1 MSQER
6 INSTKG
12 NILVVD
18 DTPANLNILT
28 EILSRKGYKVR
39 LAPSGKLAL
48 RSIEFAPPDLI
59 LLDIMMPEM
68 DGYQVC
74 KILKASEK
82 TKDIPIIF
90 ISALYE
96 VLDKMKAFSLGGVD
110 YITKPFEVE
119 EVLVRIENQLS
130 IRRLSQQLH
139 EENIR
144 LQQEIQVRQ
153 YAEEALQ
160 QSAIRL
166 RHQNL
171 VLMELARNQ
180 ALHQGDLKIALQEIT
195 EATAETINVERV
207 SIWLY
212 DETNTKLQCLDLFEQ
227 TLKQHSAG
235 IELGNIDYPTY
246 FQSLSQEQL
255 IAADDAHTDPRT
267 QEFSE
272 FYLTPLGIMSMLDAP
287 IRLGGQTVG
296 VLCNEQ
302 VGNPRHWTAE
312 DQNFARSIAD
322 LISLVLE
329 AGERERAETALRI
342 SEEKFALAFQCS
354 PVAIAIVTFPEGRYV
369 EVNDSFCRDTGYL
382 RETVIGY
389 TDSDLNLIVNQE
401 ENVKLKQLLH
411 EVGAVRDLEFQRRTQ
426 SGTIRT
432 VLLSAELIDLGK
444 QLCGLYVSQDI
455 TERKQAEE
463 ALRQSEAR
471 EREKAKQLELTLNQ
485 LKSTQSQLIQTE
497 KMSSLGQMVAGL
509 AHEINNPV
517 SFISGNLTYAHR
529 YFQDLLSLIQLY
541 QKTYPNRTPEIE
553 NLEEEI
559 DLNFVVE
566 DLLKLIHSMQIGAD
580 RMYDI
585 VRSLRSFYRLDESD
599 LKPVDIHQGIDDT
612 LLILKHRLKAN
623 GKRPEIKVVKEY
635 GEVPA
640 IACYPNQLNQVF
652 MNLLSNAI
660 DALEQESLVIPTIT
674 IRTSVSSEF
683 SNLNSEVEHPP
694 PTQHSKIAVI
704 RIADSGSGMSEE
716 VRQQIFTPFFTTKP
730 VGSGTGLGLSI
741 SYQIV
746 VEKHGGK
753 LSCISAPGK
762 GTEFIVEVPINTK
775 LSSES

>member
-139 EENIR
+139 EENLR

-153 YAEEALQ
+153 YAEEALR
-160 QSAIRL
+160 QSAITL

-180 ALHQGDLKIALQEIT
+180 SLHQGNLKIALQEIT

-235 IELGNIDYPTY
+235 IELVNIDYPTY
-246 FQSLSQEQL
+246 FQSLTQEQL

-322 LISLVLE
+322 LVSLILE

-369 EVNDSFCRDTGYL
+369 EVNDSFCRDTGYP

-389 TDSDLNLIVNQE
+389 TDSELNLIVNQE
-401 ENVKLKQLLH
+401 EDVQLKQLLH

-640 IACYPNQLNQVF
+640 VACYPNQLNQVF

-683 SNLNSEVEHPP
+683 SNLNSEVEQPP
-694 PTQHSKIAVI
+694 ETQHSKIAVI

>member
-1 MSQER
+1 
-6 INSTKG
+6 
-12 NILVVD
+12 
-18 DTPANLNILT
+18 
-28 EILSRKGYKVR
+28 
-39 LAPSGKLAL
+39 
-48 RSIEFAPPDLI
+48 
-59 LLDIMMPEM
+59 
-68 DGYQVC
+68 
-74 KILKASEK
+74 
-82 TKDIPIIF
+82 
-90 ISALYE
+90 
-96 VLDKMKAFSLGGVD
+96 
-110 YITKPFEVE
+110 
-119 EVLVRIENQLS
+119 
-130 IRRLSQQLH
+130 
-139 EENIR
+139 
-144 LQQEIQVRQ
+144 
-153 YAEEALQ
+153 
-160 QSAIRL
+160 
-166 RHQNL
+166 
-171 VLMELARNQ
+171 
-180 ALHQGDLKIALQEIT
+180 LKIALQEIT